1 MVTIILKMIEVHRII
16 NRLDQGS
23 TSHHYISVVS
33 SQLVCEIHY
42 KTSNNKISNILIQI
56 IFDKKIEE

>member
-1 MVTIILKMIEVHRII
+1 MIIIILKMIEVHRIT

-33 SQLVCEIHY
+33 SRLICEIY
-42 KTSNNKISNILIQI
+42 YQQN
-56 IFDKKIEE
+56 F